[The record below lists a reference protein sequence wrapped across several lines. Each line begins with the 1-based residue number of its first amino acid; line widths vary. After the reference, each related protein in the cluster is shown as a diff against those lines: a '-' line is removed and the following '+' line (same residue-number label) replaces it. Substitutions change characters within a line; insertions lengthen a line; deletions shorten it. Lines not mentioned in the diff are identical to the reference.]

1 VRLDGRKRERVG
13 RPEVIVVP
21 AIDHDALPAPRIANV
36 RDSDSLLRERPCA
49 AVGTGGA
56 PNKPTPQVVC
66 QLLAVAVSSF
76 WAFGQGLQAYRGQ
89 RARD

>member
-1 VRLDGRKRERVG
+1 MRLDGRKRDRVG

-21 AIDHDALPAPRIANV
+21 AIDHDALPALRIAND
-36 RDSDSLLRERPCA
+36 RDSDSLLREWPCA
-49 AVGTGGA
+49 AVSTGGS

-66 QLLAVAVSSF
+66 ELLAVAIASF
-76 WAFGQGLQAYRGQ
+76 WAFGQGLQAYRGK

>member
-1 VRLDGRKRERVG
+1 VRLDGRKRERAG

-21 AIDHDALPAPRIANV
+21 AIDQGAPPALRIVND
-36 RDSDSLLRERPCA
+36 RDSDSLLREWPCA
-49 AVGTGGA
+49 AEGTGGS

-66 QLLAVAVSSF
+66 ELLAVAIASF
-76 WAFGQGLQAYRGQ
+76 WAFGQGLQAYRRK